1 MQIYLETERILLRQ
15 FTPDDVDCLYA
26 LDSDPEVMR
35 YLTNGVPRSYAET
48 KNETLPRHI
57 AYYEKFAHF
66 GVWAAIE
73 KETGA
78 FIGWF
83 HFRPDAR
90 NPEEDIELGYRL
102 MRLVWD
108 KGYATEV
115 SRALIRKGFEELG
128 VKRVTARAMKAN
140 VNSWRV
146 MEKVGMNFEMEYIEE
161 KFPVDDQ
168 TAVRY
173 ELSREAYNKNKF
185 LTDRQI
191 LEMVRER
198 LKACPLEG
206 MTVEALAEGM
216 ERRGTRLY
224 IWVSPSEQ
232 PERTFAYYDAL
243 AEVETLLS
251 MDDGIEVE
259 LIPIFAGRVAC

>member
-1 MQIYLETERILLRQ
+1 MQIHLETERITLRR
-15 FTPDDVDCLYA
+15 FTLDAADNLFA

-35 YLTNGVPRSYAET
+35 YLTNGVPRSHKET
-48 KNETLPRHI
+48 KNETLPRHMG
-57 AYYEKFAHF
+57 YYEKYAHF

-90 NPEEDIELGYRL
+90 NPDEDIELGYRL
-102 MRLVWD
+102 MRAAWG

-115 SRALIRKGFEELG
+115 SRALLRKGFEEFG

-146 MEKVGMNFEMEYIEE
+146 MEKVGMNFETEYIEE
-161 KFPVDDQ
+161 QFPVDDK

-173 ELSREAYNKNKF
+173 QLSREAYF
-185 LTDRQI
+185 DR
-191 LEMVRER
+191 
-198 LKACPLEG
+198 KASA
-206 MTVEALAEGM
+206 T
-216 ERRGTRLY
+216 
-224 IWVSPSEQ
+224 
-232 PERTFAYYDAL
+232 
-243 AEVETLLS
+243 
-251 MDDGIEVE
+251 
-259 LIPIFAGRVAC
+259 